1 MKLYFYTL
9 IILCYACSLDVISET
24 EISGDGIINTTTR
37 ANSVLSK
44 AFHSFRISPDY
55 FTPLTEDL
63 QPSYL
68 ISYNQDL
75 LRYYNWNDRLIQ
87 TRSAHLWETYY
98 NIIAQL
104 NVLLESEKDIINKG
118 AEWNYIKGNA
128 LVFKAYLYFDL
139 LQLYCNRNDGQAP
152 GIIAKQ
158 SSKMATAERLNQTQS
173 VTLIRE
179 ILSEGIS
186 LMAKYP
192 MPTPFFLNENSAKI
206 LQLQVELYKKEYLK
220 VETLAKELLPLM
232 GQLQITANIY
242 ENLWRNNTDKETAA
256 IIWSIDYKDN
266 PNKFLIY
273 DKPNEGDYLYVS
285 NKYIYHHDD
294 IRYRSFQFSHVMKS
308 LGGIPIERRL
318 LGKYRN
324 SIQDQKA
331 YNLVMYRSADPY
343 FILIESLLGQH
354 KDMEALELLN
364 GFLGKVNSRKIDY
377 THDHESLLT
386 IFRTEKQKEFIGEKI
401 NYFDLKRWN
410 TGIVRYTADSDNV
423 SIKIDKDDYRWTWPI
438 PLSELRYNK
447 NISQNSG
454 WFTIQ

>member
-1 MKLYFYTL
+1 MKLYFFTVL
-9 IILCYACSLDVISET
+9 ILTWSCNLDVISET

-37 ANSVLSK
+37 ANAVLSK

-68 ISYNQDL
+68 ISYDQDL
-75 LRYYNWNDRLIQ
+75 LRYYNWNDRLIR

-98 NIIAQL
+98 NIISQL
-104 NVLLESEKDIINKG
+104 NVLLESEKHILNKG
-118 AEWNYIKGNA
+118 VEWNYIKGNA

-139 LQLYCNRNDGQAP
+139 LQLYCNRYDGTAP

-158 SSKMATAERLNQTQS
+158 SSEMATAERLNQTQS
-173 VTLIRE
+173 ITLIRE

-186 LMAKYP
+186 LLAKYP
-192 MPTPFFLNENSAKI
+192 KAKPFFLNENSAKV
-206 LQLQVELYKKEYLK
+206 LQLQVELYKKEYIT
-220 VETLAKELLPLM
+220 VETLAKDLLLLL
-232 GQLQITANIY
+232 GQFQITANIY
-242 ENLWRNNTDKETAA
+242 EHLWRNNTDNETAG
-256 IIWSIDYKDN
+256 IVWSIDYVEN

-273 DKPNEGDYLYVS
+273 NNPDEGDYLYVS
-285 NKYIYHHDD
+285 NKFIYNHND
-294 IRYRSFQFSHVMKS
+294 IRHRSFQFSHVMKS
-308 LGGIPIERRL
+308 LGGIQVERRL

-324 SIQDQKA
+324 NIQDQSA

-354 KDMEALELLN
+354 KDMEAWELLN
-364 GFLGKVNSRKIDY
+364 DYLSKVNSRKIDSTY
-377 THDHESLLT
+377 DHESLLS

-401 NYFDLKRWN
+401 NYLDLKRWN
-410 TGIVRYTADSDNV
+410 TDVVRYSMDSQKE
-423 SIKIDKDDYRWTWPI
+423 SIKIDKEDYRWTWPI

-454 WFTIQ
+454 WSTIQ